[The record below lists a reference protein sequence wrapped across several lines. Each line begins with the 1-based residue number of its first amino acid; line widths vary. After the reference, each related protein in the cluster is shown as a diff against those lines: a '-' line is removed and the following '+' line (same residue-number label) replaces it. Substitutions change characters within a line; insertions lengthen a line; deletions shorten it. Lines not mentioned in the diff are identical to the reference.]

1 MVGAWPGNSCLPSA
15 ITAQP
20 AAVKI
25 DWGQFDGCLLYAARR
40 GKLSQ
45 VKITALTIA
54 YTARMNI
61 LSRDHK
67 ATLAT
72 LLGWLLIFQ
81 VYACCFQHGQGS
93 GALLNGVMPYCAVSG
108 ADPLLAT
115 ADTVDLGNNLSAAL
129 GCPLCA
135 SGTSVVVASSG
146 WRLAMAM
153 PVAVVPE
160 PSEFLFALPAA
171 PPWRPL
177 NPRAP
182 PVLV

>member
-1 MVGAWPGNSCLPSA
+1 
-15 ITAQP
+15 
-20 AAVKI
+20 
-25 DWGQFDGCLLYAARR
+25 
-40 GKLSQ
+40 LSQ
-45 VKITALTIA
+45 IKKKPGAIA
-54 YTARMNI
+54 YTDSMNI
-61 LSRDHK
+61 ISRDHR

-115 ADTVDLGNNLSAAL
+115 ADNVDMGNNLSASL

-135 SGTSVVVASSG
+135 SGTAVVAASSG
-146 WRLAMAM
+146 WRLSPVP
-153 PVAVVPE
+153 PVAEAPE

-182 PVLV
+182 PALV